1 MCLAGSTAFNAN
13 YHQVSLLA
21 VPNTSL
27 SLLSSILETCFLPAH
42 AKLSAQG
49 RGCEIYP
56 NEAAHCWNKFLAPFQ
71 ALALCPLVAL
81 ELTK

>member
-1 MCLAGSTAFNAN
+1 MCLAGAIAFNVN

-21 VPNTSL
+21 VPNASL

-42 AKLSAQG
+42 ANLSAQG
-49 RGCEIYP
+49 GGCEIYP
-56 NEAAHCWNKFLAPFQ
+56 NEAAHCWSKFLAPCQ
-71 ALALCPLVAL
+71 ALALCLLVAL

>member
-1 MCLAGSTAFNAN
+1 MCLAGAIAFNAN

-27 SLLSSILETCFLPAH
+27 SLLSSILETCSLLAH
-42 AKLSAQG
+42 TKLSAQG
-49 RGCEIYP
+49 GGCEIYP
-56 NEAAHCWNKFLAPFQ
+56 NEVAHCWNKFLAPFQ
-71 ALALCPLVAL
+71 ALALCLLVAL